1 MFPRK
6 AFPYSRKIVMKIFVY
21 QWHVGD
27 EMDEN
32 EEMVTRIRAYG
43 IDEEQNTVC
52 LHIRGFQPWLFLEV
66 RSGQPWTEFRN
77 MVKNKIL
84 EKYRGP
90 IVKPFSLSYKQRL
103 YFHHEEKKSPFMKLS
118 FPSNQSR
125 KNCYYKLQK
134 HQTYLLGKKTEFF
147 CHEHEASPLLQ
158 LCCKQDLP
166 TAGWL
171 EFHGKKQPAHLKIT
185 PLEHEYVAEYENMKG
200 IQDDALAVPPVTVLS
215 FDIEVYSTNPKRMP
229 DATVPGD
236 CIFQISCVLETKK
249 GVAKHLLTL
258 GTLPESKS
266 KNSGVGKGV
275 KVHCFSHEKD
285 LLLGFQTLLVKE
297 NPHVVIG
304 YNIFGFDLPYMVERA
319 KLRDV
324 MDAFDIWGI
333 PHKKHC
339 PVKEIKW
346 SSSAYSYQEFHY
358 LDAEGRVFVDLLPV
372 VKREYKFSTYKLK
385 TVSTFF
391 LGETKDPLTHHD
403 IFDAYREGVLGDNTT
418 KLAECGKYCV
428 QDSHLVLRLFRVL
441 ETWIGLIEMAKICN
455 VPIMSLFTQGQQ
467 IKVFSQVYRKCMK
480 DGILVQSFGSLP
492 KTAEMEDVDTYCGAY
507 VFPPKPGVYDWVI
520 PFDFSSL
527 YPTTII
533 AYNIDYSTL
542 VVDGSLPDAACH
554 VIEWEDHIGCEH
566 DTDKEKKDRMVC
578 KKYRFRF
585 RKEPMGVIPSLLQAL
600 LSQRSETKKRIKS
613 LTEDEETLKT
623 VLDKRQLAYKVSANS
638 MYGAM
643 GVKKGYLPFMPGAM
657 STTAMGR
664 MSIQKAAEYVKKKH
678 QGQLIYGDS
687 VAPDTPLCVRR
698 GDWVQVVSI
707 EDFFHRFA
715 CWPYPQFR
723 EGDSTLFQKE
733 QALPPPEFEILGGDG
748 WTGIQRV
755 IRHKTRKTMYRIQTS
770 SGMVEVTED
779 HSLVLENGDLIKPSL
794 LTTDNVLLCI
804 PSTETTTITKL
815 LGLEINDLKLMNI
828 TAEGFL
834 RMKPH
839 ATLVEHARLAWFL
852 QGNWPGFRWVF
863 RDGEVLID
871 LHNQG
876 NVGRGRVLHIEKT
889 VSEQVQTV
897 YDVETLEGRFHCGV
911 GELVVKNT
919 DSIYCHF
926 NTKQDSETI
935 WKLAKSVEGEF
946 IKLFPKPM
954 KLVFEEKIYQTF
966 LILTKKRYMAYTCDE
981 DGTLDKDLTIRGVL
995 LARRDNCRWIRQ
1007 IYEKVV
1013 RSIMDRAS
1021 REEILG
1027 YVNEAILDLFRWKI
1041 TSVADFM
1048 VSKLVGKDYK
1058 IKPLPEDAKKF
1069 QKRCQD
1075 LHLRDVPE
1083 NIEVAS
1089 IELCNKKLLEDP
1101 LGVKEPWLIKY
1112 VEKAQPAHVQL
1123 AMRLRRR
1130 GHPVEAGTRIEYLV
1144 IEHDDAKAKLN
1155 EKVEDPMYYRTHCDL
1170 LRVDR
1175 LYYLLSLSK
1184 PLDQL
1189 LEVVFHL
1196 KNFSKNLCV
1205 LHSTHKKMMQELE
1218 DKNRP
1223 RVYFEGEEIKP
1234 EKKKAV
1240 VKKKKAVVSSKNLY
1254 DYLD

>member
-1 MFPRK
+1 
-6 AFPYSRKIVMKIFVY
+6 MKIFVY

-27 EMDEN
+27 EVDEN

-43 IDEEQNTVC
+43 IDEEHNTVC

-66 RSGQPWTEFRN
+66 RSGHPWTEFRN
-77 MVKNKIL
+77 IVKNKIL
-84 EKYRGP
+84 DKYKGP
-90 IVKPFSLSYKQRL
+90 IVKPFSLAYKQRL
-103 YFHHEEKKSPFMKLS
+103 YFHHEEKKIPFMKLS

-125 KNCYYKLQK
+125 RNAYYKLQK
-134 HQTYLLGKKTEFF
+134 YQTSVLGKRTEFY

-166 TAGWL
+166 TAGWI
-171 EFHGKKQPAHLKIT
+171 EFHGKKQPVHQKIT
-185 PLEHEYVAEYENMKG
+185 LLDHEYVAEYQNMTG
-200 IQDDALAVPPVTVLS
+200 ITDDALPVPPVNVLS

-236 CIFQISCVLETKK
+236 CIFQISCVLETRA

-258 GTLPESKS
+258 GKI
-266 KNSGVGKGV
+266 KNAGRGIT
-275 KVHCFSHEKD
+275 VHCFPHEKD
-285 LLLGFQTLLVKE
+285 LLLAFQALLIRE

-319 KLRDV
+319 KLHDI
-324 MDAFDIWGI
+324 MDQFDIWGL
-333 PHKKHC
+333 PYKKHC

-391 LGETKDPLTHHD
+391 LGDTKDPLTHHD
-403 IFDAYREGVLGDNTT
+403 IFDAYRLGVLGEGAEGRK
-418 KLAECGKYCV
+418 KLSECGKYCV

-480 DGILVQSFGSLP
+480 DGILVQSFASLP
-492 KTAEMEDVDTYCGAY
+492 KTKELEDVDTYCGAY

-542 VVDGSLPDAACH
+542 VVDDSLPDSACH

-566 DTDKEKKDRMVC
+566 DSDKEKKDRRVC
-578 KKYRFRF
+578 KQYRFRF

-613 LTEDEETLKT
+613 LTDGEATLKT

-643 GVKKGYLPFMPGAM
+643 GVKKGYIPFMPGAM

-664 MSIQKAAEYVKKKH
+664 MSIQKAAEYVKKEH
-678 QGQLIYGDS
+678 RGQLIYGDS

-698 GDWVQVVSI
+698 GGQVHVCSI
-707 EDFFHRFA
+707 EDFFSGFP
-715 CWPYPQFR
+715 CKEYPQFR
-723 EGDSTLFQKE
+723 PEDATLLHKE
-733 QALPPPEFEILGGDG
+733 QAVPTSEFEILGGNG
-748 WTGIQRV
+748 WTPVQRV
-755 IRHKTRKTMYRIQTS
+755 IRHKTIKTMYRIFTS

-779 HSLVLENGDLIKPSL
+779 HSLVLQDGQLIKPSL
-794 LTTDNVLLCI
+794 LTTDHVLLCT
-804 PSTETTTITKL
+804 PPNETASISQCMPVPL
-815 LGLEINDLKLMNI
+815 DDLKWMHV
-828 TAEGFL
+828 TPEGL
-834 RMKPH
+834 VRMRCNV
-839 ATLVEHARLAWFL
+839 TLVQQARLVLFL
-852 QGNWPGFRWVF
+852 HGKWPGFRWIF
-863 RDGEVLID
+863 RGGEMLID
-871 LHNQG
+871 LN
-876 NVGRGRVLHIEKT
+876 NEARTCRGLVLHIEKT

-897 YDVETLEGRFHCGV
+897 YDIETVEGRFHCGV

-926 NTKQDSETI
+926 HSKQDSETI

-966 LILTKKRYMAYTCDE
+966 LILTKKRYMAYTCNE

-995 LARRDNCRWIRQ
+995 LARRDNCRWIRH

-1013 RSIMDRAS
+1013 RSIMERS
-1021 REEILG
+1021 PKEEILD
-1027 YVNEAILDLFRWKI
+1027 YINTAILDLFLWKV
-1041 TSVADFM
+1041 TSVADFV

-1058 IKPLPEDAKKF
+1058 IKPLPEDVKKF

-1075 LHLRDVPE
+1075 LHLQNVPE
-1083 NIEVAS
+1083 NLAVEQIQS
-1089 IELCNKKLLEDP
+1089 CNKKLLEDP
-1101 LGVKEPWLIKY
+1101 LSVTDSWLVKY

-1144 IEHDDAKAKLN
+1144 VENEDAKAKLN
-1155 EKVEDPMYYRTHCDL
+1155 EKVEDPQYYRHHCDL

-1175 LYYLLSLSK
+1175 LYYLLSLTK

-1189 LEVVFHL
+1189 LEVVFHV

-1205 LHSTHKKMMQELE
+1205 LHSTRKKVMQELE
-1218 DKNRP
+1218 DRQRP
-1223 RVYFEGEEIKP
+1223 RIFLEGEEIKP
-1234 EKKKAV
+1234 EKKKT
-1240 VKKKKAVVSSKNLY
+1240 VKKKKNVVVSANLY
-1254 DYLD
+1254 DYL